1 MISFRKNLSFS
12 VHILT
17 ASGVICSYMCIS
29 NIFKKEIELCF
40 FWLGIALIIDVIDG
54 PLARKLDIKNKYP
67 SINGLMLDTIV
78 DYINWIF
85 LPVLILF
92 QFDLVYKNLE
102 FILVPALLLIPA
114 LSYSTT
120 ITTNSDKSYSGMPAI
135 WNLLAVFFFLA
146 ETNVMFNSL
155 IMIIFLILKFL
166 PINISH
172 PFRTKKLFYF
182 NSIFAFVWIATSTIL
197 IAEKI
202 YVNSYISSLVQNL
215 WYLSSSYFVIS
226 FICSFTRKVSK
237 IRLIDK
243 NEFTI

>member
-1 MISFRKNLSFS
+1 MIFIKNNLCFL

-17 ASGVICSYMCIS
+17 ASGLICSYMSIT
-29 NIFKKEIELCF
+29 NIFKEEIELCF

-54 PLARKLDIKNKYP
+54 PIARKLDVKNKYP
-67 SINGLMLDTIV
+67 SLNGLMLDTIV

-85 LPVLILF
+85 LPVLVLF
-92 QFDLVYKNLE
+92 QFDLIYKKLE

-120 ITTNSDKSYSGMPAI
+120 ITKNSDKSYSGMPAI

-146 ETNVMFNSL
+146 ETSVMFNSSV
-155 IMIIFLILKFL
+155 MILFLILKFL
-166 PINISH
+166 PVNISH
-172 PFRTKKLFYF
+172 PFRTKKLIYI

-197 IAEKI
+197 IADKI
-202 YVNSYISSLVQNL
+202 FVNSIISPLVQNL
-215 WYLSSSYFVIS
+215 WYFSSLYFVIS
-226 FICSFTRKVSK
+226 FICSFTLKISK
-237 IRLIDK
+237 IGLIDK

>member
-182 NSIFAFVWIATSTIL
+182 N
-197 IAEKI
+197 
-202 YVNSYISSLVQNL
+202 NL
-215 WYLSSSYFVIS
+215 
-226 FICSFTRKVSK
+226 
-237 IRLIDK
+237 
-243 NEFTI
+243 

>member
-197 IAEKI
+197 IAEK
-202 YVNSYISSLVQNL
+202 VFLNSIISTLVQNL

-226 FICSFTRKVSK
+226 FIYNFIMTVSK
-237 IRLIDK
+237 TILIDK

>member
-197 IAEKI
+197 IADKI
-202 YVNSYISSLVQNL
+202 FVNSIISTLIQNL
-215 WYLSSSYFVIS
+215 WYLSSSYFIIS
-226 FICSFTRKVSK
+226 LIYSLTMTVSK

>member
-54 PLARKLDIKNKYP
+54 YLFLISNFLASGPSIT

-135 WNLLAVFFFLA
+135 WNLLAVFFF
-146 ETNVMFNSL
+146 
-155 IMIIFLILKFL
+155 
-166 PINISH
+166 
-172 PFRTKKLFYF
+172 
-182 NSIFAFVWIATSTIL
+182 
-197 IAEKI
+197 
-202 YVNSYISSLVQNL
+202 
-215 WYLSSSYFVIS
+215 
-226 FICSFTRKVSK
+226 
-237 IRLIDK
+237 
-243 NEFTI
+243 

>member
-1 MISFRKNLSFS
+1 
-12 VHILT
+12 
-17 ASGVICSYMCIS
+17 
-29 NIFKKEIELCF
+29 
-40 FWLGIALIIDVIDG
+40 
-54 PLARKLDIKNKYP
+54 
-67 SINGLMLDTIV
+67 MLDTIV
-78 DYINWIF
+78 YYINWIF

-197 IAEKI
+197 ISEKI
-202 YVNSYISSLVQNL
+202 FVNSIISSLVQNL

-226 FICSFTRKVSK
+226 FIYSFTMTVSK

>member
-197 IAEKI
+197 IADKI
-202 YVNSYISSLVQNL
+202 FVNSIIPSLVQNL
-215 WYLSSSYFVIS
+215 WYLASSYFVIS
-226 FICSFTRKVSK
+226 FIYSFTMTISK
-237 IRLIDK
+237 MRLIDK

>member
-1 MISFRKNLSFS
+1 MIFIKNNLSFL

-17 ASGVICSYMCIS
+17 ASGVICSYMCIT
-29 NIFKKEIELCF
+29 NIFKKEIEICF

-54 PLARKLDIKNKYP
+54 PIARKLDVKNKYP
-67 SINGLMLDTIV
+67 SLNGLMLDTIV

-92 QFDLVYKNLE
+92 QFDLIYKNLE

-120 ITTNSDKSYSGMPAI
+120 ITTNPDRSYSGMPAI

-146 ETNVMFNSL
+146 ETSVMFNSS
-155 IMIIFLILKFL
+155 IMILFLILKFL
-166 PINISH
+166 PVNISH

-182 NSIFAFVWIATSTIL
+182 NSIFAFVWITTSTIL
-197 IAEKI
+197 IADKI
-202 YVNSYISSLVQNL
+202 FVNSIISSLVQDL
-215 WYLSSSYFVIS
+215 WYLSSSYFVFS
-226 FICSFTRKVSK
+226 FIYSFTMTVSK

>member
-54 PLARKLDIKNKYP
+54 PLARKLGIKNKYP

-182 NSIFAFVWIATSTIL
+182 NSIFAFTWILTSTIL
-197 IAEKI
+197 IVDKI
-202 YVNSYISSLVQNL
+202 FINSIITFLIQNL
-215 WYLSSSYFVIS
+215 WYLSNSYFIITFTYQ
-226 FICSFTRKVSK
+226 FIMKVSK
-237 IRLIDK
+237 ISSINR
-243 NEFTI
+243 NEFTM

>member
-1 MISFRKNLSFS
+1 MISFRKNLSFL

-17 ASGVICSYMCIS
+17 ASGVLCSYMCIS

-54 PLARKLDIKNKYP
+54 PLARKLDVKNKYP

-92 QFDLVYKNLE
+92 QFDLVHKNLE

-146 ETNVMFNSL
+146 ETNVMYNSL
-155 IMIIFLILKFL
+155 IMMIFLILKFL

-182 NSIFAFVWIATSTIL
+182 NSIFAFTWILTSTIL
-197 IAEKI
+197 IVDKI
-202 YVNSYISSLVQNL
+202 FVNSIMTFLIQNL
-215 WYLSSSYFVIS
+215 WYLSNSYFIIT
-226 FICSFTRKVSK
+226 FIYQFVTAISK
-237 IRLIDK
+237 ISSINR
-243 NEFTI
+243 NEFTM

>member
-1 MISFRKNLSFS
+1 MIFIKNNLSFL

-17 ASGVICSYMCIS
+17 ASGVICSYMCIT

-54 PLARKLDIKNKYP
+54 PIARKLDVKNKYP
-67 SINGLMLDTIV
+67 SLNGLMLDTIV

-182 NSIFAFVWIATSTIL
+182 NSFFAFTWILTSTIL
-197 IAEKI
+197 IVDKI
-202 YVNSYISSLVQNL
+202 FVNSIITFLIQNL
-215 WYLSSSYFVIS
+215 WYLSNSYFIITIIYQ
-226 FICSFTRKVSK
+226 FIMTVSK
-237 IRLIDK
+237 ISSINR
-243 NEFTI
+243 NEYTM